1 MRQKDIFGDTTVS
14 LEIKTTWI
22 AELLSVYRRTLN
34 LYKNVTNAVSSV
46 KYIPTFRINFW
57 L

>member
-14 LEIKTTWI
+14 LEIKTTLI